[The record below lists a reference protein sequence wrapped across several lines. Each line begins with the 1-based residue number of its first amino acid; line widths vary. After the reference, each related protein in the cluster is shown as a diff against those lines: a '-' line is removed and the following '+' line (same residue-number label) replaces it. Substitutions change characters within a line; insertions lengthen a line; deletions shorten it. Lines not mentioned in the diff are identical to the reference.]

1 MDWPS
6 FDLPYHDF
14 FALYFSA
21 ILVLSQPFSFHPA
34 SGPSL
39 CSSIGTKCLFSPPVT
54 WLTSFLPP
62 DLKSI
67 VLFWR
72 KPSLNPSCNFTIV
85 SRLFHSCMISL
96 LRRKWQPT
104 PVFLPG
110 EFHGLRSLAGYNP
123 LLFSHSVVTLCN
135 PRDCIT
141 PGYPVL
147 HYLLKLAQIHVHWVS
162 DSIQPSHPLTP
173 SSPFA
178 FNLSQHQSLFQWV
191 SSLHHVTSQSIG
203 VSASASVLPVN
214 T

>member
-110 EFHGLRSLAGYNP
+110 EFHGLRSLAGYSP
-123 LLFSHSVVTLCN
+123 WSCKESDMTETTASVQFSSVTQSCLTLCD
-135 PRDCIT
+135 PKT
-141 PGYPVL
+141 
-147 HYLLKLAQIHVHWVS
+147 LATWCEE
-162 DSIQPSHPLTP
+162 LT
-173 SSPFA
+173 
-178 FNLSQHQSLFQWV
+178 H
-191 SSLHHVTSQSIG
+191 
-203 VSASASVLPVN
+203 
-214 T
+214 

>member
-110 EFHGLRSLAGYNP
+110 EFHALRSLAGYNP

-135 PRDCIT
+135 PKDCST
-141 PGYPVL
+141 PGIPVL
-147 HYLLKLAQIHVHWVS
+147 HYLLKLAQFHIHWVS
-162 DSIQPSHPLTP
+162 DAIQPSHPL
-173 SSPFA
+173 SSPSHPA
-178 FNLSQHQSLFQWV
+178 FNLSQHQGLS
-191 SSLHHVTSQSIG
+191 
-203 VSASASVLPVN
+203 
-214 T
+214 